1 MYLNPA
7 ETGQQVSDGMNT
19 IERRG
24 AALKRIEAIIRNAVE
39 KPDLDLREGTT
50 TRDVDGWDSLSHVG
64 IILDVEKA
72 FSVKLTTAEVST
84 LETVGSLLDI
94 VLARGKVEA

>member
-1 MYLNPA
+1 
-7 ETGQQVSDGMNT
+7 MNT
-19 IERRG
+19 IEQRN

-39 KPDLDLREGTT
+39 NPDVVLREDTT
-50 TRDVDGWDSLSHVG
+50 TRDVNGWDSLTHVG

-84 LETVGSLLDI
+84 LETIGSLIDI